1 MGSCIDECILL
12 DVQSCICPWWS
23 THYRRHKHH
32 HCAYAYLKC
41 AHARN
46 HNKFYSTSCPKKTSP
61 QLIPAW
67 APAIIRPSPGS
78 LPCLSLNL
86 LLLNPDQ
93 LATTPPPERF
103 PERSA
108 NSDERRKLP
117 MRHYCKNAELQRRRL
132 QPPADPKVNRWLTS
146 LSRSRLPRERLRIA
160 RSTQQRR
167 EGGYEI
173 LTQRAISSRSDL
185 GCLTCAAV

>member
-23 THYRRHKHH
+23 AHYRRHKHH
-32 HCAYAYLKC
+32 HHAYAYLKC
-41 AHARN
+41 VHARS
-46 HNKFYSTSCPKKTSP
+46 HNKFYFTSFPKKPHHSLSQHGRLQSSAHHP
-61 QLIPAW
+61 VPLPA
-67 APAIIRPSPGS
+67 
-78 LPCLSLNL
+78 SLNL
-86 LLLNPDQ
+86 LLLNFDQ
-93 LATTPPPERF
+93 LATTPLPEQF

-117 MRHYCKNAELQRRRL
+117 TQHLHQRGTATKA
-132 QPPADPKVNRWLTS
+132 PATTCRSESQSLLTS
-146 LSRSRLPRERLRIA
+146 LSLGASAGETPHREIW
-160 RSTQQRR
+160 RR

-173 LTQRAISSRSDL
+173 LTQRAILSRSDL